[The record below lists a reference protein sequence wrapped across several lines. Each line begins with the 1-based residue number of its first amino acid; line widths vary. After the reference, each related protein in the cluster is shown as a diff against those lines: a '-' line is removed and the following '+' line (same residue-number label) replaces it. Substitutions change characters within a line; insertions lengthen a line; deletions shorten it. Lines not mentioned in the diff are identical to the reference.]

1 MEALIDALGRKADY
15 SFNNIISA
23 IILIIGQK
31 KKKEK
36 KAEDLGQRQRWKM
49 LKLSRGDTTPT
60 SQLKNYDL

>member
-15 SFNNIISA
+15 SSNNIISA

-31 KKKEK
+31 KKK
-36 KAEDLGQRQRWKM
+36 AEHLGQRQRWKM